1 MCVPG
6 AFPPPVTLALD
17 GHHTGVMPARRRWP
31 ARLAAANLVAL
42 AALSTAACGGGPDQP
57 DAARRPAPRTST
69 RPSVAP
75 ANGDPEWHYEG
86 PARPE
91 RWGTLSPRFAACGA
105 GRAQS
110 PIDLAAPAMT
120 AAADALGLRL
130 PSAALRIAHHEHVAD
145 GINNGHTIQ
154 VNVDDGDTLYLGDSA
169 YALVQ
174 YHFHHPSE
182 HTLDGR
188 RFPMEMHLVH
198 RSATGDLAVVGVLVA
213 EGAADHPAFAPI
225 WANLPVAKGVE
236 THYAHVQ
243 VDVDAMLPAART
255 SYRYDG
261 SLTTPPC
268 TEGVRWV
275 VLNVPIELSA
285 AQIHA
290 FVELIGDNSRPLQP
304 LNGRTVAT
312 DLVQTLER

>member
-1 MCVPG
+1 
-6 AFPPPVTLALD
+6 
-17 GHHTGVMPARRRWP
+17 MPARSRWP
-31 ARLAAANLVAL
+31 ARVVAANAVAL
-42 AALSTAACGGGPDQP
+42 AALFATACAGGREAL
-57 DAARRPAPRTST
+57 DAVARPIPRTST

-75 ANGDPEWHYEG
+75 ASGDPEWHYEG

-91 RWGTLSPRFAACGA
+91 QWGTLSPRFAACGA
-105 GRAQS
+105 GGAQS
-110 PIDLAAPAMT
+110 PIDLAAPVAT
-120 AAADALGLRL
+120 APTEALGLRL

-154 VNVDDGDTLYLGDSA
+154 VNVDDGDTLYLGGAA

-188 RFPMEMHLVH
+188 RFPMEMHMVH
-198 RSATGDLAVVGVLVA
+198 RSKTGGLAVVGVLIA
-213 EGAADHPAFAPI
+213 EGADNPAFAPV
-225 WANLPVAKGVE
+225 WANLPAAKGVE

-243 VDVDAMLPAART
+243 VDVDAMLPAVRT
-255 SYRYDG
+255 SFRYDG

-268 TEGVRWV
+268 AEGVQWV

-285 AQIHA
+285 AQIQA
-290 FVELIGDNSRPLQP
+290 FTVLIGDNSRPLQP
-304 LNGRTVAT
+304 LNGRSVAT
-312 DLVQTLER
+312 DLVRTLEP